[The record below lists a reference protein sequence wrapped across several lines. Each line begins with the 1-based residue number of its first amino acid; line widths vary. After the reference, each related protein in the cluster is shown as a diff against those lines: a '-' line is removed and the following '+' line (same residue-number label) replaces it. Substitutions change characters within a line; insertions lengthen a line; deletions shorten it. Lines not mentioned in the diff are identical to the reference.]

1 MSKYPQYDIK
11 KFVMYPALSS
21 LSEAI
26 PKLLFIPNAES
37 MAVQFLQMI
46 PSRRIS
52 ALQALHHQYF
62 GDLPPKLFE
71 LPDAASIFNIPG
83 LKLLPEMDELI
94 HQSLTPAKPH
104 ERTRIRTTLK
114 V

>member
-1 MSKYPQYDIK
+1 MPILQQYVLLQVLFNIK
-11 KFVMYPALSS
+11 LTICLTFFLSEKFVMYPALSS

-62 GDLPPKLFE
+62 GDLPLKLFE
-71 LPDAASIFNIPG
+71 QLDG
-83 LKLLPEMDELI
+83 TCM
-94 HQSLTPAKPH
+94 
-104 ERTRIRTTLK
+104 
-114 V
+114 

>member
-1 MSKYPQYDIK
+1 MLILIQNVVLQVFFNIK
-11 KFVMYPALSS
+11 LTIYLTFFFLSEKFVMYPALSS

-71 LPDAASIFNIPG
+71 LPDG
-83 LKLLPEMDELI
+83 KCL
-94 HQSLTPAKPH
+94 
-104 ERTRIRTTLK
+104 
-114 V
+114 